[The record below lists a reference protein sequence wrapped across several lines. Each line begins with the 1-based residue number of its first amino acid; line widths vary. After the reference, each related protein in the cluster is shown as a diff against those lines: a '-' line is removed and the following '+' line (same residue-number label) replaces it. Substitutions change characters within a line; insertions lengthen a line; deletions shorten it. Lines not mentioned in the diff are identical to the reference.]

1 MSIDSI
7 VCARSEE
14 VIAIKTKV
22 LSVNCLKVSEEGGC
36 HLDKKFKTILMSH
49 VIKYLGKTGRR
60 LQKNR
65 KRRLILGSSPMSK
78 IWERKKESPLLHV
91 FK

>member
-36 HLDKKFKTILMSH
+36 HLDKKLRTILMSQ
-49 VIKYLGKTGRR
+49 VIKYLGKTGRC
-60 LQKNR
+60 LQK
-65 KRRLILGSSPMSK
+65 KLKIPLILGSSPMSK
-78 IWERKKESPLLHV
+78 I
-91 FK
+91 